1 MSKPYVSDRA
11 YLAKASILKK
21 FGLIDYPLTKNLTAG
36 QKSHI
41 TKLTA
46 KHFET
51 ATDKNGNTKR
61 INKPPLRSLI
71 ENPELFKTRKVNKKD
86 AAKWKSAGY
95 KVINNRVIV
104 RGEKGAKIKV
114 NKGSITLERKH
125 ITEQTKIYG
134 NLNNFLKAAKKLFSK
149 KLKKGEYV
157 MFGIGRYGI
166 FHRKFLNY
174 DDLENYVN
182 DLMERMGIDEEGDE
196 IQMQLIIGGRK

>member
-1 MSKPYVSDRA
+1 MSKPYTSDRE
-11 YLAKASILKK
+11 YLRRASILKK
-21 FGLIDYPLTKNLTAG
+21 LRIVNYSLKKNLTTG

-46 KHFET
+46 HHLET
-51 ATDKNGNTKR
+51 VTDKNGNTKQ
-61 INKPPLRSLI
+61 INKPPLKSLI

-86 AAKWKSAGY
+86 AAKWKASGY
-95 KVINNRVIV
+95 KVINNHVVV
-104 RGEKGAKIKV
+104 RGEVGAKIKV
-114 NKGSITLERKH
+114 NKSSITLERKH
-125 ITEQTKIYG
+125 ISEKTKIYG
-134 NLNNFLKAAKKLFSK
+134 NLNSFLKGAKKLFSK

-157 MFGIGRYGI
+157 MFSIGRYGI

-182 DLMERMGIDEEGDE
+182 DLMERMGIDEEADE